1 MSSKSKIIIGVC
13 SVFVIFAVVLTLY
26 LCWPAIE
33 GTINGSRY
41 YTEDD
46 VQSAYDEGY
55 NDGITNKDELTAQIE
70 AYKLLIEQNEI
81 TISDLNSQIEILTK
95 QNQEYILNNEEL
107 NDTIDSLN
115 TQIDNLGKT
124 IADNEETIS
133 DLNNT
138 IIELNNT
145 IDELEE
151 EQSSNSAL
159 ITSLQEQI
167 SSLQNQIQSLNST
180 NSQHQASIES
190 LNATITSLNSQI
202 SDYEDSQLSLNTQI
216 ATLQQSILDY
226 QQQIENYLEII
237 EDLKEIN
244 ACVVTFTV
252 DGQVIS
258 TQQVNKT
265 EYPTQIEDPVSEDYI
280 FDGWMIE
287 GTDEIIDPFTYSII
301 EDTNFVASIRKYK
314 VVTFTVD
321 DSVISTQNILNN
333 NELEIPSP
341 TKEHY
346 TFLGWSLDGESII
359 DLSSYT
365 ITADTNFIAVFEI
378 TGVLPYTFSG
388 NTLTGYT
395 GTDTD
400 ITLPTSYSI
409 VDGYFVEGSDY
420 SVTEIGSSAFKGNT
434 IVLSISIPNTYTII
448 NSSAF
453 LNCSNLVT
461 IDLNNINEIGDSA
474 FRGCASLNGINIPDG
489 VLIIQE
495 STFYGCTLLKTV
507 TIPESVSTIEE
518 YAFYNCLNLTELNY
532 NAVSVDKLKSNNY
545 VFYNAGINNI
555 GITVNFGDSVIS
567 IPDYLFYPNKSD
579 FSPKIVN
586 VNLSSVT
593 SLGQYSF
600 AYCKEIENIVLPSS
614 VETIGD
620 YAFYY
625 CTGLQNVDLDD
636 CVNLYELSLSTFN
649 HCTSLTNIILPSNLL
664 TISERCFESCS
675 SLSSISLPNTLKEL
689 GDYAFSSSGII
700 ELVIPGNVETLGT
713 LYNCKNLVSISFED
727 NDALLSLKDSIFS
740 GCSNLQVVAF
750 GNVCISSIGDYAFR
764 GCSSLVNFII
774 PNTVS
779 TLGDRVFE
787 SCTKLE
793 TVTIGEGVKTA
804 GERLFYGCT
813 SFTTLYFN
821 AITMN
826 DKNNSNSTSFLFTSS
841 SPTVVIGKQVKRIPS
856 LAFYGGSNLVN
867 KITSVIFAENSVC
880 ESIGS
885 YAFCNCKSLIDL
897 ILPNSIKTIETA
909 AFRNCTSLEKLV
921 FGTGLTTIGNTIL
934 SGCTK
939 LSNLYYRGSEL
950 NWDNISI
957 DNNNL
962 GLSNL
967 SIIYNYI
974 DE

>member
-180 NSQHQASIES
+180 NSQHQATIES

-287 GTDEIIDPFTYSII
+287 GTDEIIDPFTYSIT

-395 GTDTD
+395 GTATNV
-400 ITLPTSYSI
+400 TLPTSYSI
-409 VDGYFVEGSDY
+409 VDGYYIEGNDY
-420 SVTEIGSSAFKGNT
+420 SVTEIGNRVFENNTLITSVIIPDSYMTIGQYAFN
-434 IVLSISIPNTYTII
+434 
-448 NSSAF
+448 
-453 LNCSNLVT
+453 NCSNLLNVSINST
-461 IDLNNINEIGDSA
+461 KLQQLTWYAFANCESLINVDLENCIGLINIINHAFYKCSSLLEIDLS
-474 FRGCASLNGINIPDG
+474 
-489 VLIIQE
+489 
-495 STFYGCTLLKTV
+495 
-507 TIPESVSTIEE
+507 
-518 YAFYNCLNLTELNY
+518 NCKNLAL
-532 NAVSVDKLKSNNY
+532 
-545 VFYNAGINNI
+545 
-555 GITVNFGDSVIS
+555 
-567 IPDYLFYPNKSD
+567 
-579 FSPKIVN
+579 
-586 VNLSSVT
+586 
-593 SLGQYSF
+593 
-600 AYCKEIENIVLPSS
+600 
-614 VETIGD
+614 IGD
-620 YAFYY
+620 YAFGY
-625 CTGLQNVDLDD
+625 CTLLKDITLP
-636 CVNLYELSLSTFN
+636 LSIES
-649 HCTSLTNIILPSNLL
+649 
-664 TISERCFESCS
+664 ISSYSFLNCS
-675 SLSSISLPNTLKEL
+675 SLIN
-689 GDYAFSSSGII
+689 I
-700 ELVIPGNVETLGT
+700 
-713 LYNCKNLVSISFED
+713 NLED
-727 NDALLSLKDSIFS
+727 SV
-740 GCSNLQVVAF
+740 NLQE
-750 GNVCISSIGDYAFR
+750 IGGSAFR
-764 GCSSLVNFII
+764 GCSSLKSVII
-774 PNTVS
+774 PCNVTEIGTYVFADCSQLNTIKYNAS
-779 TLGDRVFE
+779 NISYSGSQSLFTFDNSGTSGDLIVIIGNSVKNIPNYLFHRSLIKEVFFE
-787 SCTKLE
+787 DNSQLQ
-793 TVTIGEGVKTA
+793 TIG
-804 GERLFYGCT
+804 
-813 SFTTLYFN
+813 
-821 AITMN
+821 
-826 DKNNSNSTSFLFTSS
+826 D
-841 SPTVVIGKQVKRIPS
+841 
-856 LAFYGGSNLVN
+856 
-867 KITSVIFAENSVC
+867 
-880 ESIGS
+880 
-885 YAFCNCKSLIDL
+885 YAFASSYYLTNIEFPS
-897 ILPNSIKTIETA
+897 TIETIGKFAFNYCSSLTNVDLGHCNSLSVLDVRAFGECESLMSITIPSNVTSIEDA
-909 AFRNCTSLEKLV
+909 AFLRD
-921 FGTGLTTIGNTIL
+921 
-934 SGCTK
+934 
-939 LSNLYYRGSEL
+939 SNLNEVILMSDYVYDNVNSDDSCGYLLENATIVKVLKTIDDGSNIYLNSDSFTKTEDGDYYVYTRVA
-950 NWDNISI
+950 
-957 DNNNL
+957 
-962 GLSNL
+962 
-967 SIIYNYI
+967 
-974 DE
+974 